1 MDWSSA
7 VVSIKVVQ
15 PRDPSKCT
23 IRTYPDVQTDYH
35 FMETEYGPVELA
47 YLISDLAA
55 QLARMHFYKELK
67 EREKCAP
74 LPAAFTSPSS

>member
-1 MDWSSA
+1 MDRSAA

-47 YLISDLAA
+47 YLISDLSG
-55 QLARMHFYKELK
+55 QLARMHFHSQLK

-74 LPAAFTSPSS
+74 LPAAFISPS